1 MVLRMPPYLD
11 QSLGKLEEFEGA
23 VPWMYRDT
31 VGKVTV
37 AIGRLVPN
45 AAAAQ
50 TLPFQL
56 AGRAATPQEIATEFA
71 RVDALP
77 MGRPAQFYHRPG
89 VPELAPEQMTSL
101 LRSVLLEMETHLR
114 AGVPSYDA
122 LPDPVKLAL
131 LDMSYNLGVAG
142 LLHGF
147 PRLLQAVEAGNWTL
161 AASVCSRRGPSA
173 ARNEWTR
180 QMFLA
185 NVVSTLKAEG
195 EGVLLRFGYGLV
207 GLVASWFGR

>member
-1 MVLRMPPYLD
+1 MPPYLD
-11 QSLGKLEEFEGA
+11 QSLSKLEEFEGA
-23 VPWMYRDT
+23 IPWMYRDT

-37 AIGRLVPN
+37 AVGRMLPD
-45 AAAAQ
+45 AGSAQ
-50 TLPFQL
+50 LLPFQL
-56 AGRAATPQEIATEFA
+56 AGRAATPQEIAAEFK

-89 VPELAPEQMTSL
+89 VPELTPEQMGTL

-114 AGVPSYDA
+114 ADLPAYDA

-131 LDMSYNLGVAG
+131 LDMSFNLGVAG

-147 PRLLQAVEAGNWTL
+147 PRLIQAVKAGDWLL
-161 AASVCSRRGPSA
+161 AASACFRRGPSA

-185 NVVSTLKAEG
+185 NVLSTLKAEG
-195 EGVLLRFGYGLV
+195 EGLLLRLGYGLV
-207 GLVASWFGR
+207 GMVASWFGR

>member
-1 MVLRMPPYLD
+1 MASYLD
-11 QSLGKLEEFEGA
+11 QSLSKLEEFEGA
-23 VPWMYRDT
+23 IPWMYRDT

-37 AIGRLVPN
+37 AIGRMLPDVV
-45 AAAAQ
+45 AARQ
-50 TLPFQL
+50 LPFQQD
-56 AGRAATPQEIATEFA
+56 GRPATPQEIEAEFT

-77 MGRPAQFYHRPG
+77 MGRPAQFYHHSG
-89 VPELAPEQMTSL
+89 APELTPKQMSAL
-101 LRSVLLEMETHLR
+101 LRSVLTGMESRLR
-114 AGVPSYDA
+114 AGLPGYDN
-122 LPDPVKLAL
+122 LPDPVKMAL
-131 LDMSYNLGVAG
+131 LDMSYNLGVEG

-147 PRLLQAVEAGNWTL
+147 PRLIHAVEAGDWAL

-195 EGVLLRFGYGLV
+195 EGLFRRLGYGLI
-207 GLVASWFGR
+207 GMLTSWFGR